1 MRIVIIGAGFAG
13 MYAALSAARLRDIKG
28 VSPEELEIALVA
40 PEPTLVIRPR
50 LYEPKPETLTAP
62 LLDVLKAVDVVYIK
76 GSAETIDTASRTV
89 QVATANNKRQSLSY
103 DRLVV
108 ATGSRLFR
116 PNIPGLAEHGF
127 SVDNLDDAIALD
139 KHLHGLANRPASNGR
154 DTIVVAGGG
163 FTGIEAATEIPAR
176 LRAIL
181 GKDARP
187 RVIIVERNS
196 AIAPDMGEGPRPII
210 EEALRKLGVETRL
223 GAGVASLDASGITL
237 SDGER
242 IETETVIWAAG
253 IRAAP
258 LTTQIPAERDN
269 FGRLLVD
276 RDLRVPL
283 GAWRLCHRRRRQS
296 SQRRCRQ
303 LRADVVPACDADGR
317 LCRQQC
323 RRRTIAHGDQAI
335 SPEGLRHLSRPRRS
349 RRTVH
354 ARLGPQGRDGWRRRQ
369 EDQAGNQHRLDLSA
383 EGRACRRSRL
393 GRSGACDRSL
403 AASHKKEPRS
413 MQERG
418 QLSPSINQED
428 PQMTQTIQATQQNTQ
443 QKYPEGETHEP

>member
-76 GSAETIDTASRTV
+76 GSAETIDTASRIV
-89 QVATANNKRQSLSY
+89 QIATANNKRQSLSY

-139 KHLHGLANRPASNGR
+139 KHLHGLADRPALNGR

-276 RDLRVPL
+276 RDLRVPSVPGVFATGDAARAASDDVGNYAL
-283 GAWRLCHRRRRQS
+283 MSCQHATRMGAF
-296 SQRRCRQ
+296 
-303 LRADVVPACDADGR
+303 
-317 LCRQQC
+317 
-323 RRRTIAHGDQAI
+323 
-335 SPEGLRHLSRPRRS
+335 
-349 RRTVH
+349 
-354 ARLGPQGRDGWRRRQ
+354 
-369 EDQAGNQHRLDLSA
+369 AGNNAAAELLRMATRPYHQKGYVTCLDLGEA
-383 EGRACRRSRL
+383 
-393 GRSGACDRSL
+393 GALFTRGWDRKVEMVGDV
-403 AASHKKEPRS
+403 AKKTKKEINTVWIYPPKA
-413 MQERG
+413 ERAAA
-418 QLSPSINQED
+418 LASAD
-428 PQMTQTIQATQQNTQ
+428 PEHVT
-443 QKYPEGETHEP
+443 EV